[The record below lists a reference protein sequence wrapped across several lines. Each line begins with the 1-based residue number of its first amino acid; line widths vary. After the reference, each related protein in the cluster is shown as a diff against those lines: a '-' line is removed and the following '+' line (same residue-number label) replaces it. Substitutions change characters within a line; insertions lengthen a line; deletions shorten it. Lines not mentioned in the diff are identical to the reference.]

1 MKLEKDEL
9 KIFYNVP
16 DGINSELDTAIEELF
31 SKFGYERWASGIT
44 LDSNVRDIA
53 FTKEPK
59 QEK

>member
-31 SKFGYERWASGIT
+31 SKFGYERWASGIA